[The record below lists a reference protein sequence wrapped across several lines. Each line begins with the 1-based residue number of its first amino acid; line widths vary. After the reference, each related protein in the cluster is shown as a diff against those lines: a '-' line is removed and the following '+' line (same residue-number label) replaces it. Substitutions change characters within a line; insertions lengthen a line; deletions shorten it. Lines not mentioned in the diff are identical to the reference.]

1 MHYLIKLFN
10 FIAKS
15 TGIMTKT
22 FLSDPESKNSAA
34 KREIIRLC
42 ISNGAYSI
50 ADLSKEINAS
60 VPTATKLIAEL
71 IDEGFMLDL
80 GKQGTSGG
88 RRPSIYGLNPKAG
101 YFVGVDVARQHF
113 HIAVTDFSGRQIDF
127 LQDIEYVLEASAESF
142 RGMCKLVKEHFAEL
156 GLPWDKVLSVGVSLS
171 GRVNPEEGF
180 SLTYAVREN
189 LPLTALFQMELG
201 VPVTIENDSRAMTYG
216 EYFAGVRENERDMI
230 FINLSWGLGMGMILD
245 GKLYY
250 GKSGFSGEIG
260 HFPFLDND
268 KICRCGKKGCLETG
282 ASGTALYHMIK
293 DQLQQGRTSLL
304 SKKFKAGEKIVL
316 DDILKAVEEEDVLSI
331 EGIGKVGETLGRA
344 IAGLINI
351 FNPGQV
357 IIGGRLIVGGDYL
370 MLPIRTA
377 VHKHSL
383 NRVSSD
389 TEIFFS
395 TLGRKAAG
403 IGDCL
408 IARARLLGLM

>member
-1 MHYLIKLFN
+1 ME
-10 FIAKS
+10 KS
-15 TGIMTKT
+15 REFLLGFDVGGTKCAAVLGERSGDELAVVDKSVFATAEYPEPEKCIRRFAEAMRELVDRHRVVKYSGLGISCGGPLDAERGVV
-22 FLSDPESKNSAA
+22 LSPPNLPGWDEVPVAEMLS
-34 KREIIRLC
+34 REFGCPARLC
-42 ISNGAYSI
+42 NDADACAVAEWRFGA
-50 ADLSKEINAS
+50 
-60 VPTATKLIAEL
+60 
-71 IDEGFMLDL
+71 
-80 GKQGTSGG
+80 G
-88 RRPSIYGLNPKAG
+88 RGCRN
-101 YFVGVDVARQHF
+101 
-113 HIAVTDFSGRQIDF
+113 
-127 LQDIEYVLEASAESF
+127 
-142 RGMCKLVKEHFAEL
+142 
-156 GLPWDKVLSVGVSLS
+156 
-171 GRVNPEEGF
+171 
-180 SLTYAVREN
+180 
-189 LPLTALFQMELG
+189 
-201 VPVTIENDSRAMTYG
+201 
-216 EYFAGVRENERDMI
+216 MI
-230 FINLSWGLGMGMILD
+230 FLTFGTGLGAGLILD

-293 DQLQQGRTSLL
+293 EQLQQGRTSLL

-331 EGIGKVGETLGRA
+331 EGIGKVGDTLGRA

-377 VHKHSL
+377 VHRYSL

-403 IGDCL
+403 VGDCL